1 MLLLE
6 HHGKALLRRHGIAT
20 PSGVVAADAHALED
34 ALATLPERLVL
45 KAQIA
50 GGRRGKAGG
59 VVVAAGAAEARR
71 AFAALLGRSFDG
83 QTAEAVLV
91 EECVAFQCERY
102 AGFMIDGGE
111 MRLLFARAGGVD
123 IEDITVADAANLA
136 IVPVD
141 PLDGPDEARLRD
153 AFARL
158 GYAPEYWDAYA
169 CAARALFDASHAHD
183 ATLVEINPLA
193 ELPGGRLVALDARIV
208 IDDAALGRQPAI
220 AALQLMPTSD
230 AHTPAAVA
238 GLKLRRNAEGGV
250 IGLIG
255 LGSGLNLTLMDWI
268 AGVGSRAAI
277 LVDID
282 EAIGAGCAAQG
293 FAAAFETFDRDPT
306 IRAVL
311 VNIITCSYRLDDIV
325 AALVPAM
332 RDRAPSDGKP
342 VVLHLRGNRMAMAEP
357 LLAAAG
363 LPNSPSITA
372 AIKAVVAAAK
382 G

>member
-282 EAIGAGCAAQG
+282 EAIGAGCAA
-293 FAAAFETFDRDPT
+293 
-306 IRAVL
+306 L